1 MNVKS
6 ARPYRQQLRAQQ
18 TEDTAE
24 RVLDAAER
32 LFAREAFDR
41 VSLAVVAEASGVSIP
56 TLQRR
61 FGNKEGLVEAV
72 GARVRARV
80 QGQRPTG
87 GGTKAAVDAL
97 LRHYEL
103 EGPGVWHL
111 LRQEP
116 EVPAFKAALNRGRAI
131 HRAWVEQVF
140 SKVLRRLTG
149 PARARRVDAL
159 VAATDVYVWKL
170 LRIDLGRSRAA
181 VTRTMRLL
189 ADAAARGVQE

>member
-1 MNVKS
+1 VKS
-6 ARPYRQQLRAQQ
+6 ARRYRQQLRAQQ
-18 TEDTAE
+18 AEETAE
-24 RVLDAAER
+24 RVLDAAEQ

-41 VSLAVVAEASGVSIP
+41 VSLATVAEASGVSIP

-61 FGNKEGLVEAV
+61 FGNKEGLVAAV

-80 QGQRPTG
+80 EGQRSTRG
-87 GGTKAAVDAL
+87 SVKADLDAL
-97 LRHYEL
+97 VRHYEL
-103 EGPGVWHL
+103 EGPMVWHL

-116 EVPAFKAALNRGRAI
+116 EVPTFKAALDGGRAL

-159 VAATDVYVWKL
+159 VAATDLYVWKL

-181 VTRTMRLL
+181 VTRTMRVL
-189 ADAAARGVQE
+189 ADAAARGARE